1 MFLIAPIGP
10 GWFQG
15 RWFASFKI
23 SLLPLARAMNIRGAP
38 WVGSVRR
45 WLAIRGNKAR
55 HFLIRLA
62 NVSHNFDTAPG
73 PFWSHNGPP
82 LDGLLVTKME
92 LLKWFGAEEK
102 RSSRCCRN
110 DCSEVTSHLQSET
123 NKMIKLKDT
132 YLRGKA
138 RLGATKT
145 CQDWIFQLHQVMMGR
160 LDQVQHFPF
169 FQVEFL
175 IEISNLTEHFLCDLF
190 HVVSISN
197 QPKNALSCPVSRA
210 CWWTR
215 SEDRQETGSFWER
228 LAAQMVQE
236 SFLVGH
242 YLVKRFK
249 TWVVEEFVTWS
260 AYYFTKLVNNT

>member
-1 MFLIAPIGP
+1 
-10 GWFQG
+10 
-15 RWFASFKI
+15 
-23 SLLPLARAMNIRGAP
+23 LLPLARAMNIRGAP